1 MSVEAL
7 GISKER
13 VIRAT
18 ALTTAVIAAS
28 SASVLIVK
36 EVSRRKAEDKR
47 LTEEGNRNSGDF
59 GGEFSANG

>member
-1 MSVEAL
+1 MSVEAP

-28 SASVLIVK
+28 SAGVLAIR
-36 EVSRRKAEDKR
+36 ELSRRKAEDKR
-47 LTEEGNRNSGDF
+47 VIEEGNRNSGDF
-59 GGEFSANG
+59 GGSF

>member
-1 MSVEAL
+1 MSVEAP

-28 SASVLIVK
+28 SVSVFVVK
-36 EVSRRKAEDKR
+36 EISRRKAEDKR
-47 LTEEGNRNSGDF
+47 VIEEGNRNSGDF
-59 GGEFSANG
+59 GGSF